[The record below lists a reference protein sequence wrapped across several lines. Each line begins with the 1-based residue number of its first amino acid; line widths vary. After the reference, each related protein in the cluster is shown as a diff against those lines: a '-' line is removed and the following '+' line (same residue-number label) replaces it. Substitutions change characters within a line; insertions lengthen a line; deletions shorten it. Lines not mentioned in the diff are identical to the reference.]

1 MRRLLLILGLL
12 VACEGQIGDVDPL
25 DGPRI
30 PSEGV
35 YGNGRLPTRV
45 WRLTPEQFEHEA
57 ERILGDLPEA
67 GRYPAGAS
75 QNGLSNIAANGFVDR
90 AAAQRILQITD
101 EYAAHVEA
109 NAAEVSRCGADFGSA
124 ACADEFI
131 AWFSEAAYR
140 RPVMDDE
147 RDALRTLYD
156 RVEAEHDA
164 TYAFRI
170 LVQTVLISPHMLYRM
185 DLGAPFDGSTTGE
198 PGEGERIVVL
208 SDFEIANLLS
218 FALTDEGPDGPL
230 LEAAAAG
237 RLRDASERATHVRR
251 LMARSHGVWRRFFW
265 EWLDMQRFDPQAD
278 ALGIA
283 PSLRAAMRQEYDEF
297 IGRVVV
303 EDRGSLDDVF
313 TATRSWGSAE
323 LATFYGVGHDGGE
336 VAPMEFGAER
346 AGLLTQAAWL
356 VSHGSREDEFV
367 VRRGMGLFLHALC
380 RDLTPPAGLDVNAA
394 QATLTPPDATVREKV
409 EARSGHEVCGA
420 CHQTPDPIG
429 LAFERFDALG
439 QLRDAYEDGTPIDSN
454 ATVPG
459 IGAVSSAA
467 ELGAQLVEAEEF
479 QTCFVRRVAHSM
491 LGADLGSRSDWLN
504 EVQDSFEGE
513 GRSIEA
519 LVVAL
524 ASHPGFIER
533 SASTE
538 TRGD

>member
-1 MRRLLLILGLL
+1 MPRALLLLAALGF
-12 VACEGQIGDVDPL
+12 ACEGRIGDVDPF
-25 DGPRI
+25 DAPRV

-57 ERILGDLPEA
+57 ERILGALPEA

-75 QNGLSNIAANGFVDR
+75 EKGLSNIAANGFVDR
-90 AAAQRILQITD
+90 AAAQRIIQITD
-101 EYAAHVEA
+101 EYAAHAEA
-109 NAAEVSRCGADFGSA
+109 NAAEVSRCGGDFGSS
-124 ACADEFI
+124 ACADQFI
-131 AWFSEAAYR
+131 AWLSEMAYR
-140 RPVMDDE
+140 RPVTDDE
-147 RDALRTLYD
+147 RGALRALYD
-156 RVEAEHDA
+156 RVETDHDA
-164 TYAFRI
+164 GYAFRTI
-170 LVQTVLISPHMLYRM
+170 VQTVLISPHMLYRM
-185 DLGAPFDGSTTGE
+185 DLGAPFEGSTSGE
-198 PGEGERIVVL
+198 PAEGETIVVL
-208 SDFEIANLLS
+208 SDFEIANLLA
-218 FALTDEGPDGPL
+218 FALTDEGPDGLL
-230 LEAAAAG
+230 LEAAAGG
-237 RLRDASERATHVRR
+237 RLRDPAERAAQARR

-278 ALGIA
+278 ALEIA

-323 LATFYGVGHDGGE
+323 LADFYGVGHGGGD
-336 VAPMEFGAER
+336 VAPLEFGADR

-356 VSHGSREDEFV
+356 VSHGSREEEFV

-409 EARSGHEVCGA
+409 EARSTHEVCGA

-439 QLRDAYEDGTPIDSN
+439 QLRDGYEDGTPIDSN

-459 IGAVSSAA
+459 VGVVSSAA
-467 ELGAQLVEAEEF
+467 ELGARLVEAEEF
-479 QTCFVRRVAHSM
+479 QTCFVRRVAHTM

-504 EVQDSFEGE
+504 EVQDRFESE

-524 ASHPGFIER
+524 VSHPGFIER
-533 SASTE
+533 AASMGGE
-538 TRGD
+538 